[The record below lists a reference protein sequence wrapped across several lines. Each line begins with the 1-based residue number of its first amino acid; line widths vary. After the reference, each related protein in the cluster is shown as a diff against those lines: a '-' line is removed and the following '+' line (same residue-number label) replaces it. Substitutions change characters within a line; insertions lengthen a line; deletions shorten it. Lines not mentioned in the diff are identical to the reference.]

1 MKNKTPLLL
10 IEQVVLLLVFVFAAA
25 VCLRAFVWADIRA
38 QENAERDRAMIE
50 VQNAIEVAKAV
61 RGDWMR
67 AAAIYGG
74 AGNAEGWSICYDDEW
89 DPGPKNQPFVL
100 RVTDS
105 ESGEPLLGLALVQ
118 LWKGE
123 VLLLETE
130 AAWQEVTP

>member
-25 VCLRAFVWADIRA
+25 VCLRAFVWADVRA
-38 QENAERDRAMIE
+38 QENIERDRAMIE
-50 VQNAIEVAKAV
+50 VQNAVEMAKAV

-67 AAAIYGG
+67 AAAVYGG
-74 AGNAEGWSICYDDEW
+74 AGKEEGWSIGYDDEW
-89 DPGPKNQPFVL
+89 NRGPENRTFVL
-100 RVTDS
+100 RVTEV

-123 VLLLETE
+123 ALLLETQ